1 MNEIFIMASINPN
14 RYAGQEAK
22 VRSRHATRDWLK
34 IGKGVCQGCILSPCL
49 FNLYAEYIMWNAR
62 LDESQAGIK
71 IDGRNIDNLI
81 YADDPDSGKD
91 WRQEERGMT
100 ENEMFG
106 WHHWLNGHEFEQT
119 QGDSEGQE
127 AWHAAVHGVTKSE
140 TWMSNWIKAT
150 KL

>member
-1 MNEIFIMASINPN
+1 
-14 RYAGQEAK
+14 
-22 VRSRHATRDWLK
+22 
-34 IGKGVCQGCILSPCL
+34 
-49 FNLYAEYIMWNAR
+49 MWNAR

-106 WHHWLNGHEFEQT
+106 WHHWLNGFEF
-119 QGDSEGQE
+119 
-127 AWHAAVHGVTKSE
+127 
-140 TWMSNWIKAT
+140 
-150 KL
+150 

>member
-1 MNEIFIMASINPN
+1 
-14 RYAGQEAK
+14 
-22 VRSRHATRDWLK
+22 
-34 IGKGVCQGCILSPCL
+34 
-49 FNLYAEYIMWNAR
+49 MWNAR

-127 AWHAAVHGVTKSE
+127 A
-140 TWMSNWIKAT
+140 
-150 KL
+150 